1 MRGIFGHA
9 KRLFKAIVLP
19 TIITLILCI
28 GIAFAVYTVAK
39 PFFPSDFIE
48 NIKDYDPEDIQIF
61 MLELTEIMEE
71 NQVQLYGI
79 IAVATLVFN
88 IVTTWLLNIG
98 FIMSKQL
105 IENEESNFSEALSQS
120 FNRNYGRLFVYAIIT
135 TLLSTA
141 VGVVLIPVES
151 ISAVLGSIL
160 QIVANVVLLRLFAG
174 RGAIVYG
181 DLDVKSAL
189 KFSWENITMGR
200 AIKLYLLIIV
210 GAIGAALVLGL
221 TVVPLTM
228 LGGVGAGLI
237 FLVSLFLLVFMVA
250 FMISGYAAA
259 FYRYVEVEYQE
270 DNEDSHLIDDQSD
283 VL

>member
-1 MRGIFGHA
+1 
-9 KRLFKAIVLP
+9 
-19 TIITLILCI
+19 
-28 GIAFAVYTVAK
+28 VYTVVA
-39 PFFPSDFIE
+39 PLFPADFLE
-48 NIKDYDPEDIQIF
+48 NMKDYEPEDIQAF
-61 MLELTEIMEE
+61 MLELTELMEE

-79 IAVATLVFN
+79 MTVATLVFN

-98 FIMSKQL
+98 FIISKQL
-105 IENEESNFSEALSQS
+105 IEKEETNVSEALSQS
-120 FNRNYGRLFVYAIIT
+120 FNKNYVRLFVYAIIT
-135 TLLSTA
+135 TLLSTL

-151 ISAVLGSIL
+151 VSAVLGSIL

-181 DLDVKSAL
+181 DLDVKNAL

-200 AIKLYLLIIV
+200 AIKLYLFILV

-228 LGGVGAGLI
+228 LGSIGAILI
-237 FLVSLFLLVFMVA
+237 MLLMLFLVVFMVA

-259 FYRYVEVEYQE
+259 FYRYVDVEYQE
-270 DNEDSHLIDDQSD
+270 EEVDDHLIDGEAD
-283 VL
+283 VV